1 MMYYGGS
8 PNSIIPGAFGGSS
21 PRVRLSTPPLDFRS
35 KEAAE
40 GSSGVASVHKVSSMD
55 FEMLFDGGASN
66 EVEPMETVAE
76 ETHHSRGAED
86 EEDEEEEQQREKK
99 EEYPHAL
106 DPVSVYVR

>member
-1 MMYYGGS
+1 MKTMMYYGGS

-35 KEAAE
+35 KEAAK
-40 GSSGVASVHKVSSMD
+40 GTSGVASVHKVSSMD
-55 FEMLFDGGASN
+55 FDLLFEGGASN

-76 ETHHSRGAED
+76 EMHHNRGA
-86 EEDEEEEQQREKK
+86 EDEEEEQQKEKK
-99 EEYPHAL
+99 EEYAHAL